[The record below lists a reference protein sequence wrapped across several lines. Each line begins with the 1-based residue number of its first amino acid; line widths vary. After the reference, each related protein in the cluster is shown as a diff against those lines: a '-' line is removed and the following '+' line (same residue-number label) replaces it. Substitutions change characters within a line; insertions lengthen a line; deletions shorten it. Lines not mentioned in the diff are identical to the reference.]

1 MDLPKKNVFERFE
14 SSFIF
19 SSNGLLLEHKEYLK
33 EMATMKLD
41 EKNKKIVCEIMYV
54 LSNACTKKTM
64 EELMD
69 SEALLPIFKK
79 AIFFIQLTRIPY
91 LSAFKQLSEMIGTK
105 TKKLVSCPA
114 FWSFACGV
122 LDLKRGIRSHGT
134 MPKRFYLAILA
145 GMVVHDEFD
154 VQPIVN

>member
-1 MDLPKKNVFERFE
+1 
-14 SSFIF
+14 
-19 SSNGLLLEHKEYLK
+19 
-33 EMATMKLD
+33 MKLD